1 VKSVVKSVGDQTT
14 FHCSTPNL
22 KTLWY
27 RTTNSSTYNCR
38 QPLIQT
44 NKLDIVLVL
53 CEPLAQGSVVRES
66 LRHRFSLQATNR
78 LQTLVISHVETSD
91 SGKYAIIDSVDK
103 RLICLWDLVVL
114 GWFRRPQDSLCCI
127 LYCCCLHPSV
137 VCWSYCSIDYL
148 TFRDDSKI

>member
-1 VKSVVKSVGDQTT
+1 MLFFFKSGLVKFVGDQTT

-66 LRHRFSLQATNR
+66 LRHRFSLQATNK

-103 RLICLWDLVVL
+103 RL
-114 GWFRRPQDSLCCI
+114 RSE
-127 LYCCCLHPSV
+127 
-137 VCWSYCSIDYL
+137 
-148 TFRDDSKI
+148 